1 MEMLSASLFQHQIP
15 LDGEPVPVPAA
26 IVAEHFRAHA
36 RGVTAVTAH
45 ERMKAFYRASANEWT
60 ERLG

>member
-26 IVAEHFRAHA
+26 IVAENVRTRA
-36 RGVTAVTAH
+36 RGVNAAIAH
-45 ERMKAFYRASANEWT
+45 ERMKAFYRATANKWT
-60 ERLG
+60 EHLG